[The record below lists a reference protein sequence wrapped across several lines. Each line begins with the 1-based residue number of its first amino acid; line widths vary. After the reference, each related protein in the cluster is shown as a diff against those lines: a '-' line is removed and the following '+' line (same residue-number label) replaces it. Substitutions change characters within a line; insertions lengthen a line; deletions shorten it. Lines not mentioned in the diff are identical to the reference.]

1 MARHGA
7 ANLQVNAPMGQ
18 GRLEAV
24 VAAVAE
30 RAPASVVDLGCG
42 AAHLLCAIVAATA
55 SARGIGVELDPAV
68 VARGRAHVA
77 ARGLTSRVEVVE
89 GDAAAW
95 DGTAD
100 QLIVIGADHAFGG
113 AGPTL
118 HRARELVAPDG
129 SVLLGTGVWAAPP
142 APALR
147 ELFGDLP
154 DVDGLRRAAEGAG
167 WRVRELT
174 TSDLPEWDAFEHGW
188 NAGVRAIGTPEAVA
202 FADQRAAEYGTYRGV
217 LGFAWLDGARPG

>member
-7 ANLQVNAPMGQ
+7 ANLEVNAPMGPR
-18 GRLEAV
+18 RLEEV
-24 VAAVAE
+24 VTAAG
-30 RAPASVVDLGCG
+30 RAPSKVVDLGCG

-55 SARGIGVELDPAV
+55 SARGVGVELDPGV
-68 VARGRAHVA
+68 VARARAQVA
-77 ARGLTSRVEVVE
+77 AEGLTSRIEVVE

-100 QLIVIGADHAFGG
+100 QLVVVGADHAFGG

-129 SVLLGTGVWAAPP
+129 SVLLGTGVWAVPP

-147 ELFGDLP
+147 EVFGDLP
-154 DVDGLRRAAEGAG
+154 DVDGLGRAAEGAG
-167 WRVRELT
+167 WRVRGLT
-174 TSDLPEWDAFEHGW
+174 TSDLAEWDDFEHGW
-188 NAGVRAIGTPEAVA
+188 NGGVRAIGTPEAVA